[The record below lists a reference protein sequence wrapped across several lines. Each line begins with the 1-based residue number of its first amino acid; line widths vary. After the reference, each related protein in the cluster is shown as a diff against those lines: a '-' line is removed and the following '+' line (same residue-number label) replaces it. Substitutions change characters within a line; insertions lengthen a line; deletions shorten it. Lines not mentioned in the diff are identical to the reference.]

1 VSQNFA
7 LAGVPTSVVSSTIK
21 AASLLAAGQAAGVV
35 TAKVAAL
42 TEGVVQAMFT
52 TKIKSVLAVVLV
64 VGLVLGGVGAGV
76 GLSTH
81 PAALA
86 QHPGAKAD
94 DAKKNDDKATLAGLP
109 PKQDGKA
116 GKEKQKVLTP
126 EEAIKQ
132 MPKENVTVQFK
143 VASVEVDLSY
153 LYSGFDGGVYVYL
166 KDGGKFTAAL
176 ICKKYAIHG
185 DQLKK
190 LGIERDEDFKG
201 KIVRVTGRV
210 EFLNM
215 KGASP
220 KGMFVRS
227 VAHIEVVQP
236 KTDGKEQK
244 PNEEKQPVPKELSAE
259 QPKAKGG
266 PPDAKKVLT
275 PDEAIKLMPKENV
288 TVQFKVASVAR
299 PNLNYRGYY
308 LGNYIQLRDGGKF
321 VANLFG
327 NALAIERSGDL
338 TGKMVRVTGR
348 VEPAG
353 GTLFRMVVR
362 DANNVEVVKE

>member
-1 VSQNFA
+1 MPEPAVAEQDLWRDLQPLLDEELSRLPDKYRTVIVLCELEGKSRKEAAQQLACPEGTVAGRLARARGMLAKRLARRGIGLSGGALAALVSQNVA

-42 TEGVVQAMFT
+42 TEGVLQAMFT

-143 VASVEVDLSY
+143 VASVGRPNPN
-153 LYSGFDGGVYVYL
+153 YSGF
-166 KDGGKFTAAL
+166 F
-176 ICKKYAIHG
+176 I
-185 DQLKK
+185 
-190 LGIERDEDFKG
+190 
-201 KIVRVTGRV
+201 
-210 EFLNM
+210 
-215 KGASP
+215 
-220 KGMFVRS
+220 
-227 VAHIEVVQP
+227 
-236 KTDGKEQK
+236 
-244 PNEEKQPVPKELSAE
+244 
-259 QPKAKGG
+259 
-266 PPDAKKVLT
+266 
-275 PDEAIKLMPKENV
+275 
-288 TVQFKVASVAR
+288 
-299 PNLNYRGYY
+299 
-308 LGNYIQLRDGGKF
+308 NYIQLRDGGKF
-321 VANLFG
+321 VANLLDK
-327 NALAIERSGDL
+327 ALGLPVDFQ
-338 TGKMVRVTGR
+338 GKMVRVTGR

-353 GTLFRMVVR
+353 NELFRMVVR
-362 DANNVEVVKE
+362 DAKNIEVVKE